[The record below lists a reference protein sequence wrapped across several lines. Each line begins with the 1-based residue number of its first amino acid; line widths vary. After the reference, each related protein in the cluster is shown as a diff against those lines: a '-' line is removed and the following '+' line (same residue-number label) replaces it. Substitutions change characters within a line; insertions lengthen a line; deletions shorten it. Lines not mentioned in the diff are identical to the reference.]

1 MPSQVDELPLEPV
14 VASELLATADRIA
27 RSTLRRARVVDR
39 ITELARFGFVGT
51 IAFFVDLGVF
61 NLLRFGPWETL
72 GSNAL
77 EAKAIA
83 VVVATMVSWLG
94 SRYWTFSDRRTT
106 QRGRELI
113 SFLLVNGAGMAISLG
128 CLAFST
134 SVLGL
139 TSPLAENVSA
149 NVVGLALANVF
160 RYVSYRRFV
169 FTGA

>member
-1 MPSQVDELPLEPV
+1 M
-14 VASELLATADRIA
+14 
-27 RSTLRRARVVDR
+27 STL
-39 ITELARFGFVGT
+39 
-51 IAFFVDLGVF
+51 
-61 NLLRFGPWETL
+61 
-72 GSNAL
+72 
-77 EAKAIA
+77 
-83 VVVATMVSWLG
+83 VSWLG

-106 QRGRELI
+106 QRTRELVG
-113 SFLLVNGAGMAISLG
+113 FLLVNAVGMAISLG

-149 NVVGLALANVF
+149 NIVGLALANVF